1 MKLRYEGTNSPN
13 NNTMSKK
20 VWLIVGILTG
30 LVAVM
35 VMSNGLGLLAA
46 LDFDTALTVVV
57 KIDRVM
63 EVQQILVF
71 NFKFLN

>member
-1 MKLRYEGTNSPN
+1 
-13 NNTMSKK
+13 MSKK